1 MTSATIPT
9 SAKTPRGA
17 GRFATATAFALFAIV
32 WFPGT
37 SPAADNAFIR
47 VNQLGYLTGSP
58 AHAYLMSKG
67 TESGATFQ
75 ILNAKGVALFTA
87 PIGASLGIWGKFNVF
102 AIDFTPTAAGNFTIG
117 VNGPMPA
124 VSAAFPVGTAKQLY
138 AQALSNTLSFYQ
150 NERDGRNFIPSPL
163 RTAPGHL
170 NDVSATPYASP
181 QFDVDDNILG
191 NLQPVGAPIDASG
204 GWWDAGDYLKFVQTH
219 SYTVALMLIGI
230 RDFPKEM
237 GTAGNTNFTAEAKFG
252 VQWLSKMWD
261 DNSQTLYYQV
271 GIGTD
276 FINNPDILS
285 DHDVW
290 RLPQVDDTLGG
301 TDPTLQYIR
310 NRPVFQA
317 GPAGSPISPNL
328 AGRLAADFAACYQV
342 FHKTNPGFANQCL
355 ISAEHV
361 FALANTNPTGDLL
374 TTAPFD
380 FYGETE
386 WRDDM
391 ELGATELYFAL
402 AGADGPLPAAVKQT
416 NPNFYLKAAAHWA
429 NAYITGPGD
438 AGDTLNLYDV
448 SGLAHFE
455 LFRAIS
461 DAGKPSGLE
470 VSQKDLVKD
479 LKKEL
484 QNAQTTAATDPFG
497 FGFPWASFDT
507 ATHGAGLSVM
517 AKEYALLTDS
527 AKYDDQSRK
536 WAANILGANA
546 WGSSFI
552 VGDGE
557 VFPDCMQHQ
566 VANIVGSTDGT
577 PPILAGALVEGP
589 NTFAARGFLDG
600 MVVCPADGVNVFKK
614 FNGNGAVYKDDEQSY
629 STVEPAID
637 LTAGSFLMFSWQI
650 AGAPATLC
658 PTSDF
663 SVSLDQAVPATNNS
677 KWPPVRTNNRHKGT
691 VDPN

>member
-1 MTSATIPT
+1 MTSAT
-9 SAKTPRGA
+9 SAKPPRGA
-17 GRFATATAFALFAIV
+17 CRFATATAFALFALLS
-32 WFPGT
+32 FAAM

-47 VNQLGYLTGSP
+47 VNQLGYLTGAP

-75 ILNAKGVALFTA
+75 VLNAKGVALFTA

-102 AIDFTPTAAGNFTIG
+102 AIDFTPTAAGNFTIE

-124 VSAAFPVGTAKQLY
+124 ASAAFPVGTAKQLY

-150 NERDGRNFIPSPL
+150 NERDGQNFIPSPL

-191 NLQPVGAPIDASG
+191 NLQPVGAPFDASG

-230 RDFPKEM
+230 RDFPKQM

-328 AGRLAADFAACYQV
+328 AGRLTADFAACYQV
-342 FHKTNPGFANQCL
+342 FHKTNPAFANQCL

-361 FALANTNPTGDLL
+361 FALANTNPTGNLL

-402 AGADGPLPAAVKQT
+402 ASADGPLPAAVKQT

-484 QNAQTTAATDPFG
+484 QNAQTTAVTDPFG
-497 FGFPWASFDT
+497 LGFPWASFDT

-527 AKYDDQSRK
+527 VKYDDQSHK

-637 LTAGSFLMFSWQI
+637 LTAASFLMFSWQI

-658 PTSDF
+658 PTADF
-663 SVSLDQAVPATNNS
+663 SPSLDQAVPATNNS

>member
-1 MTSATIPT
+1 MSIRARLIAVA
-9 SAKTPRGA
+9 SLLV
-17 GRFATATAFALFAIV
+17 ALFAFASV
-32 WFPGT
+32 T
-37 SPAADNAFIR
+37 PAADNAFVRI
-47 VNQLGYLTGSP
+47 NQLGYLTGSP
-58 AHAYLMSKG
+58 ARAYLMSKG
-67 TESGATFQ
+67 TETGATFEV
-75 ILNAKGVALFTA
+75 LNAKGIALSTA

-102 AIDFTPTAAGNFTIG
+102 ALDFTPTAAGTFTIE

-124 VSAAFPVGTAKQLY
+124 TSPAFPVGTAKQLY
-138 AQALSNTLSFYQ
+138 AKALANSLYFYQ
-150 NERDGRNFIPSPL
+150 NERDGQNYIPTPL

-170 NDVSATPYASP
+170 NDASATPYAAPS
-181 QFDVDDNILG
+181 FDDDDNILG
-191 NLQPVGAPIDASG
+191 NLQPVGAPLDASG

-219 SYTVALMLIGI
+219 SYAVALMLIGV
-230 RDFPKEM
+230 RDFPKQM
-237 GTAGNTNFTAEAKFG
+237 GAAGNSDFTAEAKFG

-276 FINNPDILS
+276 FADNPNLLS
-285 DHDVW
+285 DHDLW

-301 TDPTLQYIR
+301 TDPTLIYIR
-310 NRPVFQA
+310 NRPVFEA

-328 AGRLAADFAACYQV
+328 AGRLTADFAACYQI
-342 FHKTNPGFANQCL
+342 FHATNPAFANKCL

-361 FALANTNPTGDLL
+361 FALANTNPTGNLL

-380 FYGETE
+380 FYPEGE

-402 AGADGPLPAAVKQT
+402 AGANGPLPAGVTQT

-438 AGDTLNLYDV
+438 AADTLNLYDV

-455 LFRAIS
+455 LFRAIAE
-461 DAGKPSGLE
+461 AGHPSGLE

-479 LKKEL
+479 IKKQL
-484 QNAQTTAATDPFG
+484 QNAQTTAASDPFG
-497 FGFPWASFDT
+497 FGFPWAAYDT

-517 AKEYALLTDS
+517 AKEYALLTGS
-527 AKYDDQSRK
+527 SKYEDQSHK
-536 WAANILGANA
+536 WAANILGTNA

-552 VGDGE
+552 VGDGA

-566 VANIVGSTDGT
+566 VANILGSTDGSA
-577 PPILAGALVEGP
+577 PVLAGALVEGP
-589 NTFAARGFLDG
+589 NTFAAKGFLDG
-600 MVVCPADGVNVFKK
+600 MVVCPADGVNVYKK
-614 FNGNGAVYKDDEQSY
+614 FNGNGSVYKDDEQSY

-637 LTAGSFLMFSWQI
+637 LTAASFLMFSWQI
-650 AGAPATLC
+650 AGQPATLC
-658 PTSDF
+658 PTADF
-663 SVSLDQAVPATNNS
+663 SPSLDQAVPATSNAN
-677 KWPPVRTNNRHKGT
+677 WPPVRKNTRRYKGT
-691 VDPN
+691 VDPD

>member
-1 MTSATIPT
+1 MPIR
-9 SAKTPRGA
+9 AKFVA
-17 GRFATATAFALFAIV
+17 VASLLFALIA
-32 WFPGT
+32 FPLA
-37 SPAADNAFIR
+37 SPAADNAFVRI
-47 VNQLGYLTGSP
+47 NQLGYLTGSP
-58 AHAYLMSKG
+58 ARAYLMSKG
-67 TESGATFQ
+67 TETGATFQ
-75 ILNAKGVALFTA
+75 VLNAKGIASSTA
-87 PIGASLGIWGKFNVF
+87 PIGAILGVWGNFNVF
-102 AIDFTPTAAGNFTIG
+102 ALDFTPPSAGTFTIE

-124 VSAAFPVGTAKQLY
+124 TSPAFTVGTGKKLY
-138 AQALSNTLSFYQ
+138 AQALANSLYFYQ
-150 NERDGRNFIPSPL
+150 NERDGQNYIPTPL

-170 NDVSATPYASP
+170 NDKSLTPYAVP
-181 QFDVDDNILG
+181 QFDDDDNILG
-191 NLQPVGAPIDASG
+191 SLQPVGSPIDASG

-219 SYTVALMLIGI
+219 SYTVALMLIGV
-230 RDFPKEM
+230 RDFPQQM
-237 GTAGNTNFTAEAKFG
+237 GAAGNSDFTAEAKFG
-252 VQWLSKMWD
+252 LQWLTKMWD

-276 FINNPDILS
+276 FADSPKLLS

-301 TDPTLQYIR
+301 TDPSLQYIR

-328 AGRLAADFAACYQV
+328 AGRLTADFAACYQV
-342 FHKTNPGFANQCL
+342 FHKTNPAFANQCL
-355 ISAEHV
+355 ISAEHI

-374 TTAPFD
+374 TVSPFD
-380 FYGETE
+380 FYGESE

-402 AGADGPLPAAVKQT
+402 ANADGPLPAAVKQT

-429 NAYITGPGD
+429 NAYITGPCD
-438 AGDTLNLYDV
+438 ACDTLNLYDV

-461 DAGKPSGLE
+461 EAGKPSGLE

-479 LKKEL
+479 IKKEL

-497 FGFPWASFDT
+497 FGFPWAAYDT

-527 AKYDDQSRK
+527 NKFENLSHG
-536 WAANILGANA
+536 WAGNILGANA

-566 VANIVGSTDGT
+566 VANIVGSLDGT

-589 NTFAARGFLDG
+589 NTFAARGLLDG
-600 MVVCPADGVNVFKK
+600 MVVCPADGVNVYKK
-614 FNGNGAVYKDDEQSY
+614 FNGNGSVYKDDEQSY

-637 LTAGSFLMFSWQI
+637 LTAGSFLMFAWQI
-650 AGAPATLC
+650 AGQPATLC
-658 PTSDF
+658 PTADF
-663 SVSLDQAVPATNNS
+663 SPSLDQAVTATPNS
-677 KWPPVRTNNRHKGT
+677 KWPPLRANTRRYNKDT
-691 VDPN
+691 VDPD

>member
-1 MTSATIPT
+1 MNSAT
-9 SAKTPRGA
+9 SAKPPRGA
-17 GRFATATAFALFAIV
+17 CRFATASAFALFALLS
-32 WFPGT
+32 FAAM

-47 VNQLGYLTGSP
+47 VNQLGYLTGAP

-75 ILNAKGVALFTA
+75 VLNAKGVALFTA

-102 AIDFTPTAAGNFTIG
+102 AIDFTPTAAGNFTIE

-124 VSAAFPVGTAKQLY
+124 ASAAFPVGTAKQLY

-150 NERDGRNFIPSPL
+150 NERDGQNFIPSPL

-181 QFDVDDNILG
+181 QFDDDDNILG
-191 NLQPVGAPIDASG
+191 NLQPVGAPFDASG

-230 RDFPKEM
+230 RDFPKQM

-328 AGRLAADFAACYQV
+328 AGRLTADFAACYQV
-342 FHKTNPGFANQCL
+342 FHKTNPAFANQCL

-361 FALANTNPTGDLL
+361 FALANTNPTGNLL

-402 AGADGPLPAAVKQT
+402 ASADGPLPAAVKQT

-484 QNAQTTAATDPFG
+484 QNAQTTAVTDPFG

-527 AKYDDQSRK
+527 VKYDDQSHK

-637 LTAGSFLMFSWQI
+637 LTAASFLMFSWQI

-658 PTSDF
+658 PTADF
-663 SVSLDQAVPATNNS
+663 SPSLDQAVPATNNS